1 MLVCSEVTS
10 LKVKILGKW
19 IFFLPSGKRR
29 RQESFIRKCWRQD
42 ELLRKRPKRRKYLIL
57 SIINKKLLTL
67 TRIAFE
73 ISSILE
79 EIKYCPER
87 DKLCLMSALHCDWC
101 TFAVHCWKAWFQ
113 RTCMSIEFSIVCRL
127 ENVESGKRK
136 YCLNKGPG
144 KASNFPP
151 SKTLFEPC
159 SSCGYY
165 FCFSRV
171 SVQESVRCNYCR
183 DLE

>member
-1 MLVCSEVTS
+1 MVKFLYNSHSGPLGGRPFEARLCIRMLVCSEVTS

-19 IFFLPSGKRR
+19 LFFLPSGKRR

-57 SIINKKLLTL
+57 PIINKKLLTL

-87 DKLCLMSALHCDWC
+87 DKLCPHCTVIDVRLPC
-101 TFAVHCWKAWFQ
+101 IVGKPSTSVHVCQSSFPSFA
-113 RTCMSIEFSIVCRL
+113 
-127 ENVESGKRK
+127 G
-136 YCLNKGPG
+136 
-144 KASNFPP
+144 
-151 SKTLFEPC
+151 
-159 SSCGYY
+159 
-165 FCFSRV
+165 
-171 SVQESVRCNYCR
+171 
-183 DLE
+183 